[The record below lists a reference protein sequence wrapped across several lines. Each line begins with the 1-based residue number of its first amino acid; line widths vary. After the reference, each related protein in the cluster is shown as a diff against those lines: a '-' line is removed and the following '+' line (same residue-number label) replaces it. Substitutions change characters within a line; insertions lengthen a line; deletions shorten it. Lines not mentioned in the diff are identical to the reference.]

1 MSHAGSVDIIDFV
14 LLTIYPVGA
23 LFIIEIIS
31 RMVNRTRVVIPSWA
45 KLSVQGIVM
54 VGFAVAY
61 TVFISLL
68 TTSSDP
74 EILVAFRGH
83 GSHVGWYAYSFWVGA
98 LSGISAGTFNGG
110 GTISIHAH
118 FNENVD
124 VNTSGGT
131 PTMTITNN
139 QTGGG
144 SAATLTASYASGSG
158 GHVLTF
164 TTGAGTSGQLASGNT
179 IHIGA
184 NPFALNSGTIFE
196 AGTSNP
202 PTLTASS
209 DVGNQ
214 GTYNKGGDRSHTN
227 AVYADGSRVRIKA

>member
-1 MSHAGSVDIIDFV
+1 MSDPTSKHKPYTTGAEPSTTADKANVHMSGSGWVRTITATDHA
-14 LLTIYPVGA
+14 
-23 LFIIEIIS
+23 
-31 RMVNRTRVVIPSWA
+31 WA
-45 KLSVQGIVM
+45 GNDDT
-54 VGFAVAY
+54 G
-61 TVFISLL
+61 
-68 TTSSDP
+68 SDP

-83 GSHVGWYAYSFWVGA
+83 GSYVGWYAYSFWVGA

-164 TTGAGTSGQLASGNT
+164 TTAAGTSGQLVSGNT

-227 AVYADGSRVRIKA
+227 AAFADGSRVRIKA